1 MKQQSKKLS
10 LIAIIAFI
18 CFLIAFAMAFFYF
31 GAYLDVSILITSL
44 IISVYYFVLTAV
56 ALIYMHTPPIYKRSY
71 IIMSILSTAFI
82 AVLWTIFNFMSI
94 IENSLLYFDPSLWCL
109 IVLTVLSLAMTAV
122 YIWLAVDIARI
133 DKKIKRDNLNN
144 KE

>member
-18 CFLIAFAMAFFYF
+18 CFLIAFAMAFYEYGSYSYF
-31 GAYLDVSILITSL
+31 ESL
-44 IISVYYFVLTAV
+44 VTAFIIAIYYFVLTVV

-82 AVLWTIFNFMSI
+82 AVLWTVFIFMSI
-94 IENSLLYFDPSLWCL
+94 IENLLLYFATSLWCL
-109 IVLTVLSLAMTAV
+109 IALTVLSLAMTVV

>member
-1 MKQQSKKLS
+1 MKKQSKKLFF
-10 LIAIIAFI
+10 IAIIAFI
-18 CFLIAFAMAFFYF
+18 CFLIAFAMAFYEYGSYSHFDALVTAF
-31 GAYLDVSILITSL
+31 
-44 IISVYYFVLTAV
+44 IIAIYYFVLTVV
-56 ALIYMHTPPIYKRSY
+56 ALIYMHTPPIYKRPY

-82 AVLWTIFNFMSI
+82 AVLWVIFCSLPL
-94 IENSLLYFDPSLWCL
+94 IENSTVNINSTLWYP

-122 YIWLAVDIARI
+122 YIWLAVDVAKI

>member
-18 CFLIAFAMAFFYF
+18 CFLIAFAMAFYEYGSYSYF
-31 GAYLDVSILITSL
+31 ESL
-44 IISVYYFVLTAV
+44 VTAFIIAIYYFVLTVV

-82 AVLWTIFNFMSI
+82 AVLDR
-94 IENSLLYFDPSLWCL
+94 LYFYVDNRKFTALFRHLAVVPHSFDRF
-109 IVLTVLSLAMTAV
+109 VLSNDRSLYMV
-122 YIWLAVDIARI
+122 SGRYRKD
-133 DKKIKRDNLNN
+133 
-144 KE
+144 

>member
-1 MKQQSKKLS
+1 MKKQSKKLFF
-10 LIAIIAFI
+10 IATIAFI
-18 CFLIAFAMAFFYF
+18 CFLIAFAMAFYEYGYYSYF
-31 GAYLDVSILITSL
+31 ESL
-44 IISVYYFVLTAV
+44 VTAFIIAIYYFVLMVV

-82 AVLWTIFNFMSI
+82 AVLWVIFCSLTL
-94 IENSLLYFDPSLWCL
+94 IENSTVYINSTLWYP

-122 YIWLAVDIARI
+122 YIWLALDIAKI